1 MTKGP
6 VITIIGS
13 MKFSRVIHLEDM
25 PGDFMGSLKWIG
37 RRQITRYRRRYRLSF
52 CALTA
57 GSYTRK
63 KGPIPANKR
72 PADDL
77 AHIPRRALDR
87 LLRVPVPRPSMIVL

>member
-1 MTKGP
+1 
-6 VITIIGS
+6 
-13 MKFSRVIHLEDM
+13 MKFSRLIHLEDLYI
-25 PGDFMGSLKWIG
+25 GSLKWIG
-37 RRQITRYRRRYRLSF
+37 RETKADYPVYRRRYRLSF
-52 CALTA
+52 CALMA
-57 GSYTRK
+57 SSYTRK